1 MNQPDSKIA
10 AMNMFRVGLTGGIAC
25 GKTTIAD
32 MFAALGVHIIDTD
45 ELAREVLEP
54 GEPAMESVIEHFGSS
69 ILDDDGRLD
78 RRALRRLVFSDPEK
92 RRLLEQIVHPV
103 IRQRMTEYSAILRG
117 PYQIMVIPLLV
128 ESKSDGQV
136 DRVLVVDCDE
146 EVQVRRLM
154 NRDHESRENAEE
166 MMATQISR
174 QDRLDHADD
183 IIDGES
189 SLEALQQ
196 RVKQL
201 DQYYRELA
209 TSLPHTGP

>member
-103 IRQRMTEYSAILRG
+103 IRQRMAEYSAILRG
-117 PYQIMVIPLLV
+117 PYLAVAGWV
-128 ESKSDGQV
+128 
-136 DRVLVVDCDE
+136 
-146 EVQVRRLM
+146 
-154 NRDHESRENAEE
+154 
-166 MMATQISR
+166 
-174 QDRLDHADD
+174 
-183 IIDGES
+183 
-189 SLEALQQ
+189 AL
-196 RVKQL
+196 
-201 DQYYRELA
+201 
-209 TSLPHTGP
+209 